1 MEKLV
6 ALCKRRGFVYPSSE
20 IYGGLNGLWDFGPL
34 GVELKRNIKELWWR
48 SMTQLRD
55 DIVGLDGSILMN
67 RAVWKASTHEEQFVD
82 WLVDCKV
89 CKARFRTDQLA
100 DARCPQK
107 PSRHPGECGGELT
120 EPRRFNLLFRTYVGP
135 LEEESSLTYLRP
147 ETAQAIFVQFRNV
160 LETSRKK
167 IPFGIAQIGKSFRNE
182 VNPRNFLFRSR
193 EFEQMEVEY
202 FVRPGTG
209 LEELEKWKEARLAW
223 YESIGLPRQHI
234 HVRDVPEG
242 ERAFYSEKTY
252 DLEYTFPFGRQEL
265 EGIAYRTDFDLR
277 QHAVASGKPLEYF
290 DEETGQKY
298 IPHVIEPSGG
308 VDRTF
313 LAILCE
319 AYDEE
324 NVVAEGGKVE
334 KRVVLHLSPRVAPI
348 KAGVFPLVKNNE
360 ELVRKAREVADLL
373 RGHLRIFY
381 DESGAIGR
389 RYRRMDEVGTPFG
402 VTIDF
407 ETLEG
412 ARTGPFAGEKETV
425 TVRERD
431 SMRQERVRIAELLDD
446 LRLRVS

>member
-1 MEKLV
+1 MEKIV

-34 GVELKRNIKELWWR
+34 GVELKRNIKEHWWR

-55 DIVGLDGSILMN
+55 DIVGFDGSILMN
-67 RAVWKASTHEEQFVD
+67 RAVWKASTHEDQFVD

-89 CKARFRTDQLA
+89 CKARFRADQLA

-107 PSRHPGECGGELT
+107 PSKHPGECGGEMT

-135 LEEESSLTYLRP
+135 LEEESALTYLRP

-202 FVRPGTG
+202 FIRPGTG

-223 YESIGLPRQHI
+223 YESIGIRREHI
-234 HVRDVPEG
+234 HVRDIPAG

-277 QHAVASGKPLEYF
+277 QHAEASGKPLDYF

-313 LAILCE
+313 LALLCE

-324 NVVAEGGKVE
+324 DVAAEGGKVE
-334 KRVVLHLSPRVAPI
+334 KRVVLRFSPRVAPI
-348 KAGVFPLVKNNE
+348 KAGVFPLLKNNE

-373 RGHLRIFY
+373 RISMRVFY

-412 ARTGPFAGEKETV
+412 VRSGALAGEKDTV

-431 SMRQERVRIAELLDD
+431 SMRQERVRIADLLEY
-446 LRLRVS
+446 LRPRVS

>member
-82 WLVDCKV
+82 WLVDCKT
-89 CKARFRTDQLA
+89 CKARFRVDQLG

-107 PSRHPGECGGELT
+107 PSKHPGECGGEMT

-135 LEEESSLTYLRP
+135 LEEESALTYLRP
-147 ETAQAIFVQFRNV
+147 ETAQAMFVQFRNV

-202 FVRPGTG
+202 FIRPGTG

-223 YESIGLPRQHI
+223 YESIGLPRHRI

-277 QHAVASGKPLEYF
+277 QHGAASGKPLEYF

-319 AYDEE
+319 AYGEE
-324 NVVAEGGKVE
+324 DVVGEGGKVE
-334 KRVVLHLSPRVAPI
+334 KRVVLHLSPRVAPV
-348 KAGVFPLVKNNE
+348 KAGIFPLLKNNE

-373 RGHLRIFY
+373 RMHLRIFY

-412 ARTGPFAGEKETV
+412 VRSGAFAGERETV

-431 SMRQERVRIAELLDD
+431 SMRQERVRIAELLDY
-446 LRLRVS
+446 LRLRAS